1 MNKYMTKKTL
11 SIAITLVFFLLF
23 IYYFLNEPSFINIL
37 KNTRL
42 SFLLA
47 IISFC
52 FLRMIIL
59 SLLNIFLYRF
69 INLELSFYESFRI
82 VFINRAGN
90 QLLPLKFGSGYKL
103 HYFVNKLKTPIST
116 YMSINTGHALINLVI
131 NSLILF
137 FVVNI
142 YSDIYSQEIL
152 NFINVFLISFVTFF
166 LLIFFISLKVNNLK
180 NNFLS
185 KVQDGFKSLLIFNKN
200 QLSFLITLICLAILN
215 IFITFYIADLYVLN
229 NSFWEATKFYTVG
242 QFTGIV
248 TLTPGNIG
256 VSEVILITL
265 QSLFIYK
272 TSEILV
278 ISLVG
283 RIADFLLLLFLN
295 FFIKKA
301 D

>member
-1 MNKYMTKKTL
+1 M
-11 SIAITLVFFLLF
+11 
-23 IYYFLNEPSFINIL
+23 
-37 KNTRL
+37 
-42 SFLLA
+42 
-47 IISFC
+47 
-52 FLRMIIL
+52 
-59 SLLNIFLYRF
+59 
-69 INLELSFYESFRI
+69 
-82 VFINRAGN
+82 
-90 QLLPLKFGSGYKL
+90 
-103 HYFVNKLKTPIST
+103 
-116 YMSINTGHALINLVI
+116 
-131 NSLILF
+131 
-137 FVVNI
+137 
-142 YSDIYSQEIL
+142 
-152 NFINVFLISFVTFF
+152 
-166 LLIFFISLKVNNLK
+166 
-180 NNFLS
+180 
-185 KVQDGFKSLLIFNKN
+185 
-200 QLSFLITLICLAILN
+200 N